1 MTLRPVFQQCL
12 SCDMRTLISICR
24 CVLLLALPAAAAS
37 KTHIVSLG
45 KWTTIVV
52 RNPDS
57 NLKPIDVKIRALYLD
72 GRAKEFTTGPAHDVT
87 ERTFVVQRICK
98 MNDSLP
104 QDTGPAQWQ
113 WQKGGWLLV
122 NRVSG
127 KIQQIALADFNPDSS
142 AVSWFRDYAAYCG
155 ISDDGQNVLA
165 IIIQLGQRRPL
176 LKKKIPESSDSTPV
190 CAQPLWERTPT
201 RATFEINNQK
211 MTFAVKYRAAEVMA
225 PEDERTAGSE

>member
-1 MTLRPVFQQCL
+1 MKLLREICCAAVF
-12 SCDMRTLISICR
+12 I
-24 CVLLLALPAAAAS
+24 PAAHAAPRP
-37 KTHIVSLG
+37 HVVVLG
-45 KWTTIVV
+45 KPSAITIHSADENGSGSTVKV
-52 RNPDS
+52 RT
-57 NLKPIDVKIRALYLD
+57 IYVD
-72 GRAKEFTTGPAHDVT
+72 GRTKEFTTGPAHDVT
-87 ERTFVVQRICK
+87 ERTFVVQRIYK

-104 QDTGPAQWQ
+104 QDTGPTRWQ

-127 KIQQIALADFNPDSS
+127 KIQQIALADFKPDSS

-155 ISDDGQNVLA
+155 ISDDAQNVFA
-165 IIIQLGQRRPL
+165 IIMQLGQRRPL
-176 LKKKIPESSDSTPV
+176 LKKAVSETGDSPQA
-190 CAQPLWERTPT
+190 CAQPLWERAPT